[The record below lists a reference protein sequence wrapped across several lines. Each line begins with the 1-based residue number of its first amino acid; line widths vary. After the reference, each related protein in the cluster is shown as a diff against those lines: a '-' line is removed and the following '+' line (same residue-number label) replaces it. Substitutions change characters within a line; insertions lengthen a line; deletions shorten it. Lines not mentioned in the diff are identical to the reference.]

1 MIIKQDND
9 SIFITADTLF
19 SARLSALYGQDT
31 TVKKDTLKGVT
42 VIDTEKKDSTDRYF
56 EAYRNVRIFSDSM
69 QAVSDSLF
77 YSFKDSIFQLF
88 KDPVAWSR
96 KTQIS
101 GDTLYLHTKNKQ
113 PTFIKVI
120 ENSFMVTEVQPAV
133 YNQIRSIK
141 MDGYFKEGQLD
152 SVRARGA
159 AESIYFLQNKDSAF
173 TGVNQTKSDII
184 DIYFDSG
191 ELFKVVLR
199 RSVQGTL
206 YPIKHKE
213 PSSMWLPD
221 FRWLDARRPKTKYEL
236 FE

>member
-1 MIIKQDND
+1 
-9 SIFITADTLF
+9 
-19 SARLSALYGQDT
+19 
-31 TVKKDTLKGVT
+31 
-42 VIDTEKKDSTDRYF
+42 
-56 EAYRNVRIFSDSM
+56 
-69 QAVSDSLF
+69 
-77 YSFKDSIFQLF
+77 
-88 KDPVAWSR
+88 
-96 KTQIS
+96 
-101 GDTLYLHTKNKQ
+101 
-113 PTFIKVI
+113 
-120 ENSFMVTEVQPAV
+120 
-133 YNQIRSIK
+133 

-213 PSSMWLPD
+213 PSSMRLPD